1 MVTASRTEV
10 VLMTTNGYKNVIHK
24 SIGNLIDFHVGKD
37 MIFIEN
43 YETNKTR
50 LFEISRGPKVDP
62 RPLVT
67 HKKKLKLE
75 EKS

>member
-1 MVTASRTEV
+1 MTASRTEV
-10 VLMTTNGYKNVIHK
+10 VLLTTNGHRHTIHK

-43 YETNKTR
+43 YEGKMTR